1 MSRKSSFEV
10 TRRGFLSGAMAAA
23 ATGCLFT
30 GKSPGEFDEDLAVLL
45 ADIHVSGDEDRSGTK
60 GNRPHL
66 HSRDW
71 LKKRVA
77 GILKMRPLPRNVI
90 IFGDLAYIV
99 GRVIDYKQSYPEL
112 KLLTDAGIKLTIG
125 MGNHDHHSS
134 FFEVWPEYVKR
145 TLVPGQ
151 VVCTVEFPH
160 ADLVMIDSLN
170 ETAKPGEWNP
180 VPGGF
185 SKAMEEWVVESL
197 PKWRRPFFVGAH
209 HGFWELTYGAKKTKL
224 CKLLCKCPNFRGY
237 IHGHDHFWNT
247 GVVDWHVRDT
257 RPFMT
262 LPSSGLWGDIG
273 YVTFRVGPDKAVANL
288 VEEDFFQPAPCEPEK
303 RNPYW
308 DYRIA
313 EMQGRSCTFVI

>member
-1 MSRKSSFEV
+1 MQAARSEHGVGIVRVFSKRRVMSVDPAEADGLDKVYFS
-10 TRRGFLSGAMAAA
+10 THNGA
-23 ATGCLFT
+23 G
-30 GKSPGEFDEDLAVLL
+30 GY
-45 ADIHVSGDEDRSGTK
+45 
-60 GNRPHL
+60 
-66 HSRDW
+66 
-71 LKKRVA
+71 
-77 GILKMRPLPRNVI
+77 LPRHFLVDGMDYWRMPRIDPGYPTKLAAGGTHAFNFPI
-90 IFGDLAYIV
+90 GDDFAV
-99 GRVIDYKQSYPEL
+99 WRKKGRTPVLTL

-151 VVCTVEFPH
+151 VVCTVNFPH

-197 PKWRRPFFVGAH
+197 PKWKRPFFVGAH
-209 HGFWELTYGAKKTKL
+209 HGFWELSYGAKKTKL

-247 GVVDWHVRDT
+247 GVVDWHVRTT

-273 YVTFRVGPDKAVANL
+273 YVTFRIGPDKAVAHL
-288 VEEDFFQPAPCEPEK
+288 VEEDFFQPSPCAPEE

-308 DYRIA
+308 DTRIA
-313 EMQGRSCTFVI
+313 DLQGRTCTFAV